1 MAEKKRR
8 GSLFV
13 ASLGEVKLPDE
24 LERRVAGEI
33 QASIIRALAEV
44 DARGDVRRR
53 FPSQSPFEDIQFPPH
68 TQGIWIDPDIRS
80 LS

>member
-1 MAEKKRR
+1 MAEKKNR

-13 ASLGEVKLPDE
+13 ASLGDVKLPDE

-33 QASIIRALAEV
+33 QASVMRALAEV

-53 FPSQSPFEDIQFPPH
+53 FPSESPFDDIRLPPH
-68 TQGIWIDPDIRS
+68 TQGIWIDRDIRQ